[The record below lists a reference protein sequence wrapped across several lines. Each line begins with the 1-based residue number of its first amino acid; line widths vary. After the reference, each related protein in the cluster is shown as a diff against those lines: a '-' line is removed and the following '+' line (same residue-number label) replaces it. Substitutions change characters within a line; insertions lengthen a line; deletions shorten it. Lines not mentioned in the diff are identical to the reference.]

1 MGMAM
6 FFAVFNENQWP
17 TLFLLDWKPTI
28 LKLQFWRLFTP
39 FLYLGPLGL
48 NFVLTAHFTWTY
60 MSQLEKLHYREPHTF
75 VMLLAFGMGRTVER
89 CLHGLNLFEGTLLL
103 NFSLML
109 MRNLCQRLNKSMHA
123 NFDGHRAAG

>member
-1 MGMAM
+1 MSMAM
-6 FFAVFNENQWP
+6 FFAFFNENQWP
-17 TLFLLDWKPTI
+17 SIFLLDWRPTI

-75 VMLLAFGMGRTVER
+75 VMLLAFGMGRCVER
-89 CLHGLNLFEGTLLL
+89 HHRSGKKGAFSTVSLCSGLKRF
-103 NFSLML
+103 
-109 MRNLCQRLNKSMHA
+109 
-123 NFDGHRAAG
+123 